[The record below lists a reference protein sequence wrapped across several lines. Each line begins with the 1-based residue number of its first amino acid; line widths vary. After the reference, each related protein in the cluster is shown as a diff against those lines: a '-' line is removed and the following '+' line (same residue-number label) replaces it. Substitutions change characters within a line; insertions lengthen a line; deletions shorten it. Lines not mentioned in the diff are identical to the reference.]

1 MRAVVIIF
9 LLAVS
14 PICMTTKSYANDI
27 FLKCSSL
34 SFGGQVWEGNVSYV
48 KIYPDKNEALFQDT
62 GETTS
67 YWINHKIRSINPD
80 QILHVGDNME
90 NDVLGGKR
98 AGCKTAWLAVNR
110 PMNLIN
116 EAVTCLP
123 DLVLDDLSELESLF
137 GR

>member
-80 QILHVGDNME
+80 QIWIAECRPADCSIDNIS
-90 NDVLGGKR
+90 N
-98 AGCKTAWLAVNR
+98 NR
-110 PMNLIN
+110 IDR
-116 EAVTCLP
+116 VTGIMS
-123 DLVLDDLSELESLF
+123 LVSEYNGEWHEMATWQCQKANVF
-137 GR
+137 

>member
-67 YWINHKIRSINPD
+67 YWVPHAIKSINPN
-80 QILHVGDNME
+80 QIWIATCRSVDCSVDNIG
-90 NDVLGGKR
+90 NKR
-98 AGCKTAWLAVNR
+98 IDRVTGIMSMLSV
-110 PMNLIN
+110 MNN
-116 EAVTCLP
+116 EWHEWATWQCQKANV
-123 DLVLDDLSELESLF
+123 F
-137 GR
+137 

>member
-1 MRAVVIIF
+1 MRGVVIIF

-14 PICMTTKSYANDI
+14 TICVTTESYANDI

-67 YWINHKIRSINPD
+67 YWVNHIRSINTD
-80 QILHVGDNME
+80 QIWIAECRPTTVPLITLATNASTELLALCLSFRNIMASGMKWH
-90 NDVLGGKR
+90 
-98 AGCKTAWLAVNR
+98 LAV
-110 PMNLIN
+110 
-116 EAVTCLP
+116 
-123 DLVLDDLSELESLF
+123 SERMCSKTTS
-137 GR
+137 